1 MASTSNISCGMC
13 FVWHVHACFDSRSSI
28 SYAQWVRCNTPAIC
42 TRRPRHRSR
51 NPSPLGSGQTH
62 DVGGRDSE
70 ARAAAARQAV
80 VVGVGER
87 RLAGGRRERVRHPG
101 EHLVQRP
108 RRAVHARHAPEA
120 LPDERARGGR
130 GHIRGREEGCVSVA
144 RAVSAV
150 RRACVWW
157 KGTVSDA
164 LAAWHTPQGLASGR
178 GRRRTRRTHADRP
191 PPLPPARRCAAP
203 RATRAAAGWCRCF
216 GRSLALPCN
225 GARRTRARPAPRLA
239 SLTWQQSVVSW
250 QQSKSGG
257 MRAVAVVITSC
268 AAGMATTATGACDR
282 WGCERAR
289 GGKGHAGSAAERW
302 RASRAAGARG
312 TYGIHRDVHRP
323 RRRSGARAR
332 VACGGGAA
340 PR

>member
-1 MASTSNISCGMC
+1 MRI
-13 FVWHVHACFDSRSSI
+13 V
-28 SYAQWVRCNTPAIC
+28 
-42 TRRPRHRSR
+42 
-51 NPSPLGSGQTH
+51 PLLPPP
-62 DVGGRDSE
+62 
-70 ARAAAARQAV
+70 RAAA
-80 VVGVGER
+80 
-87 RLAGGRRERVRHPG
+87 
-101 EHLVQRP
+101 P
-108 RRAVHARHAPEA
+108 RRAPHAP
-120 LPDERARGGR
+120 
-130 GHIRGREEGCVSVA
+130 
-144 RAVSAV
+144 
-150 RRACVWW
+150 RR
-157 KGTVSDA
+157 
-164 LAAWHTPQGLASGR
+164 
-178 GRRRTRRTHADRP
+178 
-191 PPLPPARRCAAP
+191 
-203 RATRAAAGWCRCF
+203 GWCRCF

-257 MRAVAVVITSC
+257 MRAVAVVSTSC

-332 VACGGGAA
+332 AACGGGAA
-340 PR
+340 PPFKEEQRAPWRKFSHEVTVGRPAPRTRGLPASLRVGGGRAVLALTAVRLLVPKHPTRCALRGVGGARPQEEFDLEGTTEEARAPSLALLFPPAGRGRWRRACRARILYLGDRRHVCRVGCGRLRLWQRRGARPVECVAGMVVAMSHFVLPCSFYNVRTAKRHA